1 MVRICRTCPA
11 DSREANTK
19 VWLLPISPW
28 LWRTHASA
36 IEPHLGRLA
45 GFENNLFAALNTA
58 YLHHGALIIVPRNA
72 KIQKP
77 VHVLFIAT
85 QAGTASHPRCLLI
98 AQAGSAGNVGRGLCY
113 LAGRGLCNQRGD
125 GNRA

>member
-1 MVRICRTCPA
+1 MSSVSSLDDATIRLVFVDGAFMPHLS
-11 DSREANTK
+11 SRLEGSEHEGLVVTDLSVA
-19 VWLLPISPW
+19 VA
-28 LWRTHASA
+28 THASA

-85 QAGTASHPRCLLI
+85 QAGTAIHPRCLLI
-98 AQAGSAGNVGRGLCY
+98 ARS
-113 LAGRGLCNQRGD
+113 
-125 GNRA
+125 RAAR